1 MDFFLGVQL
10 HFTINLKKLYFFIA
24 IKPGLRICRR
34 FQLPRR
40 PRRGKLNTYRAA
52 NALCPTQMNGGATMK
67 RLSTSF
73 PVGDAPLDEYPRPQ
87 MVRAQWQNLNGLWQY
102 AVTESPEQ
110 PAVWQGGIRV
120 PFAPE
125 SALSGVEKPVLPGQT
140 LWYFRTFS
148 INGYDAAKR
157 TLLHFGAVDYACT
170 VFVNGREAGG
180 HTGGY
185 CPFTLDITSFVRA
198 AENELT
204 VAVTD
209 DTDKG
214 DAPRGKQVLHPKGIW
229 YTAVTGIWQTVWLE
243 QVDSAHFTSVHFI
256 PSLDS
261 VEVFVQASESGS
273 VCMEVLEED
282 SCITA
287 HTFTAGGSQTVS
299 FEAPR
304 LWTPEQPFLYRV
316 RLSLLRAGRETDRV
330 ESYFGLRTFAVQP
343 DENGTPYFLLNGRP
357 YFQKGL
363 LDQGYWPD
371 GLYTAPSDE
380 ALRRDIEQAKALGF
394 NMLRKHIKVEPA
406 RWYYHCDTMGM
417 LVWQDMPSG
426 AAYPGDLLAVALP
439 NIGVQVSDKKHKRFK
454 RENTAAR
461 LQFTKELKE
470 MVEAL
475 TDAVCICTWVPFN
488 EGWGQFDAAAATAL
502 LWTLDPTRPV
512 DHASGWHDQ
521 GAGDYKSIHKY
532 IFKVRPPHPDGRA
545 FALTEYGGYSQVLDG
560 HVWDKENSFGY
571 RMYPDKAALTAAY
584 RKLHEEQILPLLK
597 KGLCVSIYTQ
607 LTDVELEVNGLF
619 TYDRAVCKLD
629 EAVVKEINQKLV
641 L

>member
-1 MDFFLGVQL
+1 
-10 HFTINLKKLYFFIA
+10 
-24 IKPGLRICRR
+24 
-34 FQLPRR
+34 
-40 PRRGKLNTYRAA
+40 
-52 NALCPTQMNGGATMK
+52 MK

-73 PVGDAPLDEYPRPQ
+73 PVGDTPLDEYPRPQ

-261 VEVFVQASESGS
+261 VEVFVQTSESGS

-406 RWYYHCDTMGM
+406 RWYYHCDKLGM
-417 LVWQDMPSG
+417 LVWQDMISG
-426 AAYPGDLLAVALP
+426 GAYIGDWTAGVLP
-439 NIGVQVSDKKHKRFK
+439 NLGIKLKDNDYKRFSRGEQQARDDYR
-454 RENTAAR
+454 RE
-461 LQFTKELKE
+461 LFE
-470 MVEAL
+470 MIDAL
-475 TDAVCICTWVPFN
+475 EVFPSIYCWVPFN
-488 EGWGQFDAAAATAL
+488 EGWGQFDAKEIGEAVKQR
-502 LWTLDPTRPV
+502 DPSRII
-512 DHASGWHDQ
+512 DHASGWYDQ
-521 GAGDYKSIHKY
+521 GGGDLNSMHKY
-532 IFKVRPPHPDGRA
+532 ILPVRLPRLDDRP
-545 FALTEYGGYSQVLDG
+545 FALTEFGGYSRIIEG
-560 HVWDKENSFGY
+560 HVWDRRKCFGY
-571 RMYPDKAALTAAY
+571 RMFADEAKLTQAY
-584 RKLHEEQILPLLK
+584 RRLLEKQVIPLIP
-597 KGLCVSIYTQ
+597 KGLSATVYTQ
-607 LTDVELEVNGLF
+607 VSDVENEVNGMM
-619 TYDRAVCKLD
+619 TYDREIVKLNED
-629 EAVVKEINQKLV
+629 TVRELNEKMTY
-641 L
+641 

>member
-1 MDFFLGVQL
+1 
-10 HFTINLKKLYFFIA
+10 
-24 IKPGLRICRR
+24 
-34 FQLPRR
+34 
-40 PRRGKLNTYRAA
+40 
-52 NALCPTQMNGGATMK
+52 MK
-67 RLSTSF
+67 RLSTLF
-73 PVGDAPLDEYPRPQ
+73 PVGDVPLNDYLRPQ
-87 MVRAQWQNLNGLWQY
+87 LVRAQWQNLNGMWEY
-102 AVTESPEQ
+102 AVTEHSER
-110 PAVWQGGIRV
+110 PAVWQGGVRV

-140 LWYFRTFS
+140 LWYSRAFS
-148 INGYDAAKR
+148 IDGYDAAKR
-157 TLLHFGAVDYACT
+157 TLLHFGAVDYACA
-170 VFVNGREAGG
+170 VFVNGQKAGG

-185 CPFTLDITSFVRA
+185 CPFTLDITPYVRA
-198 AENELT
+198 ADNELT

-209 DTDKG
+209 ETDKG
-214 DAPRGKQVLHPKGIW
+214 DAPRGKQVLQPKGIW

-243 QVDSAHFTSVHFI
+243 QVNAPYITDVHFT
-256 PSLDS
+256 PSLNC
-261 VEVFVQASESGS
+261 VEVSVRASESGS

-282 SCITA
+282 VLIGTY
-287 HTFTAGGSQTVS
+287 TFAAGSSQTVG

-316 RLSLLRAGRETDRV
+316 RLSLLHAGRETDRV

-343 DENGTPYFLLNGRP
+343 DEAGTPRFLLNGKP

-371 GLYTAPSDE
+371 GLYTAPSDA
-380 ALRRDIEQAKALGF
+380 ALRCDIERAKALGF

-406 RWYYHCDTMGM
+406 RWYYHCDTLGM

-426 AAYPGDLLAVALP
+426 AAYPGDWLAVALP
-439 NIGVQVSDKKHKRFK
+439 NIGVHVSDKKYKRFK
-454 RENTAAR
+454 RDSAAAR
-461 LQFTKELKE
+461 QQFTAELRE
-470 MVEAL
+470 MVETLA
-475 TDAVCICTWVPFN
+475 DAVSLCTWVPFN
-488 EGWGQFDAAAATAL
+488 EGWGQFDAAAAAAL
-502 LWTLDPTRPV
+502 LWELDPTRPV

-521 GAGDYKSIHKY
+521 GAGDYRSIHKY
-532 IFKVRPPHPDGRA
+532 IFKVRAPRPDGRA

-560 HVWDKENSFGY
+560 HVWDTENSFGY

-584 RKLHEEQILPLLK
+584 RRLHEEQIFPLLQ

-629 EAVVKEINQKLV
+629 EATVKEINEKLV